1 MRAQP
6 LTGLREH
13 TGPDLPNFNLG
24 VSASLGEEEWG
35 DPIPPLARELA
46 AQAPL
51 LCFDE
56 FQVRLSL
63 LRVTT
68 QGEDSTNYSIG

>member
-1 MRAQP
+1 LRLKLRRWLIVNLVGALLRA
-6 LTGLREH
+6 H
-13 TGPDLPNFNLG
+13 IAGPDLPNFNLG

-46 AQAPL
+46 LQAPL

-56 FQVRLSL
+56 FQVLP
-63 LRVTT
+63 
-68 QGEDSTNYSIG
+68 